1 MMDQTIGKILIV
13 DDEVELKNVLVEA
26 LTAQG
31 YEAVGF
37 TGAAQ
42 ALAALQEESFDILLT
57 DLWLRR
63 LVDGAQGCW
72 RLPSPVWS
80 LAGRFLN
87 RFTVSR
93 SRPGM
98 RLSVSSRLSPFLCS

>member
-1 MMDQTIGKILIV
+1 MDQTIGKILIV

-37 TGAAQ
+37 TRGAL

-57 DLWLRR
+57 DLMHHDDWPRHNSNGRR
-63 LVDGAQGCW
+63 RDESRGV
-72 RLPSPVWS
+72 RLC
-80 LAGRFLN
+80 A
-87 RFTVSR
+87 
-93 SRPGM
+93 
-98 RLSVSSRLSPFLCS
+98 